1 MGFCSSLSTC
11 TGPSLARG
19 EQRWLS
25 RIYLDMETTKDIQNL
40 NLSRQIL
47 AGGNHGELRTRRNRT
62 SLGSCT
68 TVPLQHRQLVRAS
81 HTEAFISRTNRSYPK
96 SHLSSF
102 I

>member
-25 RIYLDMETTKDIQNL
+25 RIYLDLETTKDIQNL

-68 TVPLQHRQLVRAS
+68 IAAPS
-81 HTEAFISRTNRSYPK
+81 ISTSKSYRSLYFK
-96 SHLSSF
+96 DKQELSIVSSLF
-102 I
+102 NF